1 MALFSIWITRRLPPE
16 IKRMFCRFDNESI
29 GDANYN
35 GLENFFQLNDE
46 FYCVWI
52 DSVLTLWYSK
62 GGKKLR
68 FILENIIA
76 FSFII
81 LRQFYRS
88 SCPSQPQEMTRMF
101 RIIQQRQHRTGYLI
115 CPREFFFFNSMV
127 KFYCI
132 WIDFG
137 VLHLDWF
144 GKFTVLLEL
153 VNSNYWKKR
162 K

>member
-1 MALFSIWITRRLPPE
+1 MALFSIWITRRLPQE
-16 IKRMFCRFDNESI
+16 IKRMFCRFDNESM

-35 GLENFFQLNDE
+35 GLENFFQLYDE

-115 CPREFFFFNSMV
+115 WPRENFLQ
-127 KFYCI
+127 FYGEI
-132 WIDFG
+132 L
-137 VLHLDWF
+137 LHLDRFWCTAF
-144 GKFTVLLEL
+144 GLIWEIYRPT
-153 VNSNYWKKR
+153 WAR
-162 K
+162 